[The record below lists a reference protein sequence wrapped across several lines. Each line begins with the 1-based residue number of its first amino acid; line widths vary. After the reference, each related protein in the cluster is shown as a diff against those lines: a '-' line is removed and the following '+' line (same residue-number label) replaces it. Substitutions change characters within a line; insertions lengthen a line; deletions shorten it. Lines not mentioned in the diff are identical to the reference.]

1 MPMAIPLIAA
11 AGTAMAGYAAV
22 TAVGATLAAQVIG
35 GVMIAGAAMTA
46 VGAVTGNQ
54 RLMQIGGI
62 ASLAGGVAGLA
73 TGAWEATASTL
84 AEQAAKEGAVAFEH
98 GAGAYAG
105 AAEAASGGT
114 GALSASEFAG
124 LQNPAYGAAA
134 AGQEFAAPVAQAAAG
149 PVSPGA
155 AVPTAAT
162 TPGAAVTGVTGVP
175 NPAATVPNP
184 SAALTKP
191 AIAVNGGGGVGSGVL
206 DSVKSAIKW
215 AGSTP
220 ENARLVQ
227 GGLGIL
233 SSGLSAYGQQE
244 AIKEQMALQ
253 EAQRQ
258 RQIDRLNESVKG
270 VRAMPVYVRPGS

>member
-1 MPMAIPLIAA
+1 MPMALPLLAA
-11 AGTAMAGYAAV
+11 AGTAMAGYAAA
-22 TAVGATLAAQVIG
+22 TAVGATLASQVIG

-73 TGAWEATASTL
+73 SGAWEATASTP

-105 AAEAASGGT
+105 AAEASSSSI

-124 LQNPAYGAAA
+124 LQNPAYGVAA
-134 AGQEFAAPVAQAAAG
+134 AGQDVAAPVAAG
-149 PVSPGA
+149 SVAPGA
-155 AVPTAAT
+155 AIPTAAT

-191 AIAVNGGGGVGSGVL
+191 AIAVNGGGSVGSGVL

-215 AGSTP
+215 ATATP
-220 ENARLVQ
+220 ENARLAQ

-270 VRAMPVYVRPGS
+270 VRAMPVYVRRGS